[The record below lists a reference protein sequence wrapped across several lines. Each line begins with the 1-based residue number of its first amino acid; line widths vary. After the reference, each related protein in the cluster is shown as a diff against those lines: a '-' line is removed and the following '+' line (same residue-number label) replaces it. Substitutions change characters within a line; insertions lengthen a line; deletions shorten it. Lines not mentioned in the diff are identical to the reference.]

1 MGLDDENKCYRL
13 GKDVRSLV
21 NVENEVVLLSKSFS
35 LFDFNNLFTFINFRM
50 ISIYLDRSFTKNYA
64 RS

>member
-35 LFDFNNLFTFINFRM
+35 LFDLI
-50 ISIYLDRSFTKNYA
+50 IYSPSLILE
-64 RS
+64 